1 MRTPLYEINRSLG
14 ARFTDFHGWEMPL
27 QFSGVIEEVKAVRER
42 AGLFDISHMGRLE
55 VRGGGAFDLLQR
67 LTTNN
72 VGRLTPGKVQ
82 YTLFTNE
89 RGGVLDDATVYM
101 IDEDRFF
108 ICVNAV
114 NRERILRWLTENSER
129 GVEVDDL
136 SYRLVQ
142 IALQGPGSVEILREY
157 YDLGD
162 LRYYRFKIFGD
173 TIISRT
179 GYTGSD
185 GFEIYAPADEGIA
198 LYKEL
203 LKASVPCGLG
213 ARDVL
218 RIEAGF
224 PLYGNELSED
234 ITPLEAG
241 LDKFVDLSKEF
252 VGSEVLRNSRPR
264 RRLTGLVMVDKGIPR
279 RGYKIFKGD
288 RVVGEVSSGT
298 FSPTIGRG
306 IALIFVEGGSVSE
319 SDEAYVDVRGKR
331 LRGKLT
337 SPPFFKKK

>member
-1 MRTPLYEINRSLG
+1 
-14 ARFTDFHGWEMPL
+14 MPL
-27 QFSGVIEEVKAVRER
+27 QFSGVIEEVKAVREG

-55 VRGGGAFDLLQR
+55 VSGKGAFDLLQR
-67 LTTNN
+67 LTTND
-72 VGRLTPGKVQ
+72 VGRLTPGRVQ

-101 IDEDRFF
+101 VDEGRFF

-114 NRERILRWLTENSER
+114 NRERIFRWLAEHGDSYVR
-129 GVEVDDL
+129 VEDL
-136 SYRLVQ
+136 SGKLIQ
-142 IALQGPGSVEILREY
+142 IALQGPESVGILSKY
-157 YDLGD
+157 YDVSD
-162 LRYYRFKIFGD
+162 LKYYRFRKFGK

-185 GFEIYAPADEGIA
+185 GFEIYAPVDEGIA

-203 LKASVPCGLG
+203 LKDAVPCGLG

-241 LDKFVDLSKEF
+241 LERFVDLSKEF
-252 VGSEVLRNSRPR
+252 MGSDALKNSSPR
-264 RRLTGLVMVDKGIPR
+264 RRLRGLVMLDKGIPR

-288 RVVGEVSSGT
+288 RTVGEVSSGT

-306 IALIFVEGGSVSE
+306 IALIFVEDGSVSE
-319 SDEAYVDVRGKR
+319 GDEAYVEVRGKR

-337 SPPFFKKK
+337 SPPFFKKG